1 MSQRR
6 KGPGRPPTSST
17 IPSLSRAPPP
27 RARVVL
33 LPLPL
38 KTRDLPSLR
47 GAPSEPVLESICLSH
62 LPASNPG
69 EWTGPGLR
77 PWLVASS
84 HLCCPLPTP
93 SHPIPSSVCA
103 DVACSMCF

>member
-38 KTRDLPSLR
+38 KNEIFLRSEAPPRSL
-47 GAPSEPVLESICLSH
+47 C
-62 LPASNPG
+62 
-69 EWTGPGLR
+69 
-77 PWLVASS
+77 
-84 HLCCPLPTP
+84 
-93 SHPIPSSVCA
+93 
-103 DVACSMCF
+103 